1 MARSGSEE
9 DGVASLPAQPAD
21 HNASITAIADRT
33 TRKRPPN
40 IRNVT

>member
-1 MARSGSEE
+1 VVS
-9 DGVASLPAQPAD
+9 VPAQPAD
-21 HNASITAIADRT
+21 HNTSIAAIADRT